1 MALSNKEIKH
11 IALLARIGVTEQD
24 LAMFGT
30 QLSDILEQ
38 FRILEQV
45 DTTDIPQPLHTVD
58 LTSVFR
64 EDKALSSLTQEEVL
78 SNAPREY
85 EGFFRVKAVLG

>member
-1 MALSNKEIKH
+1 MALSDKEVKH
-11 IALLARIGVTEQD
+11 IALLARIGMTEQE
-24 LAMFGT
+24 LAMFGV

-45 DTTDIPQPLHTVD
+45 DTTDIPQTLHTVD

-64 EDKALSSLTQEEVL
+64 EDKALPSLTQEEVL
-78 SNAPREY
+78 SNAPWEY

>member
-45 DTTDIPQPLHTVD
+45 DTTDIPQTLHTVD

-64 EDKALSSLTQEEVL
+64 DDKALSSLTQEEVL

>member
-45 DTTDIPQPLHTVD
+45 DTTDIPQTLHTVD

-64 EDKALSSLTQEEVL
+64 EDKALSSLTQDEVL

>member
-45 DTTDIPQPLHTVD
+45 DTTDIPQTLHTVD

>member
-45 DTTDIPQPLHTVD
+45 DTTDIPQTLHTVD

-64 EDKALSSLTQEEVL
+64 EDKTLSSLTQEEVL